1 MSIAIDSMKC
11 RACGKCLDVCPG
23 SLIVR
28 GEDKK
33 AVIRYPKDC
42 WGCVSCVK
50 VCKVNAIEFFLGED
64 MGGSDTYMQVET
76 KDHYLDW
83 KFYDS
88 NGLKR
93 TIEVDRTSSN
103 KY

>member
-1 MSIAIDSMKC
+1 MSIRFNDKC
-11 RACGKCLDVCPG
+11 IGCGACTRVCPG
-23 SLIVR
+23 SLIKIKDR
-28 GEDKK
+28 QAYIK
-33 AVIRYPKDC
+33 YPKDC

-50 VCKVNAIEFFLGED
+50 ECKFGAIEFFLGSD
-64 MGGSDTYMQVET
+64 MGGNDTYIKVDE
-76 KDHYLDW
+76 DGHFLDW

-88 NGLKR
+88 GGLKR

>member
-1 MSIAIDSMKC
+1 MSIRFNDNCIG
-11 RACGKCLDVCPG
+11 CGALCKVCPG
-23 SLIVR
+23 SLIKIKDNR
-28 GEDKK
+28 AYIK
-33 AVIRYPKDC
+33 YPKDC